1 MLSSL
6 AILATAATVM
16 LTAPADASATGTM
29 WRLAI
34 SYNCNNTSVC
44 GNTHDGVRGTFTLD
58 ESTATGSGHFAECN
72 HDGQVGCG
80 SIDEQI
86 SNWWA
91 GPGSAGPLTI
101 YIVGVD
107 TATIRRKT
115 SVVPFGPTGIGL
127 PLIAGHFGATYRGF
141 EFQAQIS
148 ST

>member
-6 AILATAATVM
+6 AILATAAT
-16 LTAPADASATGTM
+16 LLFTAPSDASATGTT

-34 SYNCNNTSVC
+34 SYSCGSASLC
-44 GNTHDGVRGTFTLD
+44 GNTHDGVWGTFTLD

-107 TATIRRKT
+107 TVTSQHET
-115 SVVPFGPTGIGL
+115 SVVPFGPTDIGL
-127 PLIAGHFGATYRGF
+127 PLIAGHYGATLRGF

>member
-6 AILATAATVM
+6 AILAAAVSPV
-16 LTAPADASATGTM
+16 LAAPAAASATGTM

-34 SYNCNNTSVC
+34 SYSCNDTSVC
-44 GNTHDGVRGTFTLD
+44 GSTHDGVWGTFTLD

-72 HDGQVGCG
+72 HDGQIGCG

-86 SNWWA
+86 STWWA

-101 YIVGVD
+101 YIVGAD
-107 TATIRRKT
+107 TVTIRHET
-115 SVVPFGPTGIGL
+115 TVVPFGPADIGL
-127 PLIAGHFGATYRGF
+127 PLIAGHYGATRRGF